1 MKIQPYK
8 TLNSYN
14 ESELKERKSVFLAK
28 AYPVNNEDE
37 VNNLL
42 NGLKKE
48 YYDATHRCYA
58 YRLLSGKSKFSDAGE
73 PSGTAGIRILN
84 AIDHYEL
91 KDCIVVVIRYF
102 GGTKLGI
109 GPLGKAYYSATVQVL
124 SKSTIITKKP
134 YLQAEI
140 KIAISSFDKLRRV
153 LASNQIKVM
162 ETIFNSEIKLKCLIP
177 FEIVEKI
184 KLNLAEILKG
194 EVDIIINA
202 EILFK

>member
-42 NGLKKE
+42 YNLKKE

-73 PSGTAGIRILN
+73 PSATAGIRILN

-91 KDCIVVVIRYF
+91 QDCIVVVIRYF

-184 KLNLAEILKG
+184 KVNLAEILKG

>member
-8 TLNSYN
+8 TLKSYN

-37 VNNLL
+37 VYNILDD
-42 NGLKKE
+42 LKKE
-48 YYDATHRCYA
+48 YYDASHRCFA
-58 YRLLSGKSKFSDAGE
+58 YRLLSEKLKFSDAGE

-91 KDCIVVVIRYF
+91 HDCLVVVIRYF

-109 GPLGKAYYSATVQVL
+109 GPLGKAYYSASVKVL
-124 SKSTIITKKP
+124 SESTIITKKP

-140 KIAISSFDKLRRV
+140 KIAIPSFDKLSRV
-153 LASNQIKVM
+153 LASNQIQVI
-162 ETIFNSEIKLKCLIP
+162 ETIFNSEIRLKCLIP
-177 FEIVEKI
+177 FEIFEKI
-184 KLNLAEILKG
+184 KVKLAEILKG
-194 EVDIIINA
+194 EVDIIIND